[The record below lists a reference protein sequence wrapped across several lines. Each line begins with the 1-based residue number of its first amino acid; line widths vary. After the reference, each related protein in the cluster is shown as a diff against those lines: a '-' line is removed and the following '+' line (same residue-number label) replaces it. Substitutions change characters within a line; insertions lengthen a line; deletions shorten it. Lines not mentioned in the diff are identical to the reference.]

1 MRNQTLSKFTY
12 LTVFLAVIKINSRLM
27 NNRTSW
33 SLAVQD
39 VQDGKGESVQS
50 VVGQNQVEIS
60 LRQLKFI
67 TSCVNRLPWP
77 RVV

>member
-12 LTVFLAVIKINSRLM
+12 LKVFLAVIKINSRLM

-33 SLAVQD
+33 TLAVQD

-50 VVGQNQVEIS
+50 VVAQIK
-60 LRQLKFI
+60 LKH
-67 TSCVNRLPWP
+67 L
-77 RVV
+77 